1 MAMLQGILV
10 RMDERQK
17 KLLMTLIAVS
27 LVNAY
32 AVAQLI
38 MAM

>member
-1 MAMLQGILV
+1 MLQGILV
-10 RMDERQK
+10 RMNGRSKE
-17 KLLMTLIAVS
+17 LFVTLVAVS

-32 AVAQLI
+32 AVAQLL